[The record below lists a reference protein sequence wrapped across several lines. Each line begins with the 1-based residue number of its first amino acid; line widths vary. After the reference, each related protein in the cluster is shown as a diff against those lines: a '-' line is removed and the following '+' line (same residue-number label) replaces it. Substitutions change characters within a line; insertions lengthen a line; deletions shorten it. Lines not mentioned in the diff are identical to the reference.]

1 MANAS
6 PTFRHQVF
14 ELPVL
19 PLDITEYQVFHGHCQ
34 HCDAVSKGELPK
46 TAPSGQMGPRLM
58 SYISVLA
65 GEYHL
70 SIRKIQRLLRAQY
83 GVTFSVGAIS
93 EAQGR
98 ISSILTPT
106 HHALKRHIQKAKV
119 IHADETSHQ
128 RNGESNTRWLW
139 LMASSDAVFQNI
151 RCFRSQDNAKHLLG
165 EASHGVVVT
174 DQCASYNWLDQRV
187 TSFAWLMFN
196 AICKRW
202 RNTLAVDKRPTL
214 VVGSCCYSR
223 ACSAPSIVTRLNS
236 SLSHCGSGECSDYD
250 EVSECS

>member
-1 MANAS
+1 MRPAINAMV
-6 PTFRHQVF
+6 R
-14 ELPVL
+14 
-19 PLDITEYQVFHGHCQ
+19 
-34 HCDAVSKGELPK
+34 
-46 TAPSGQMGPRLM
+46 
-58 SYISVLA
+58 
-65 GEYHL
+65 
-70 SIRKIQRLLRAQY
+70 
-83 GVTFSVGAIS
+83 
-93 EAQGR
+93 
-98 ISSILTPT
+98 
-106 HHALKRHIQKAKV
+106 
-119 IHADETSHQ
+119 
-128 RNGESNTRWLW
+128 NTRWLW

-223 ACSAPSIVTRLNS
+223 ACSAPSMVTRLNS
-236 SLSHCGSGECSDYD
+236 SLSHCGSGRCSDYD
-250 EVSECS
+250 EVSSALDQGCEVPARRYAGRCQHILKYEAGLWVFYGTGNAADQ

>member
-83 GVTFSVGAIS
+83 GVTFSVGLS
-93 EAQGR
+93 LR
-98 ISSILTPT
+98 
-106 HHALKRHIQKAKV
+106 R
-119 IHADETSHQ
+119 
-128 RNGESNTRWLW
+128 R
-139 LMASSDAVFQNI
+139 DA
-151 RCFRSQDNAKHLLG
+151 
-165 EASHGVVVT
+165 
-174 DQCASYNWLDQRV
+174 
-187 TSFAWLMFN
+187 
-196 AICKRW
+196 
-202 RNTLAVDKRPTL
+202 
-214 VVGSCCYSR
+214 
-223 ACSAPSIVTRLNS
+223 SAP
-236 SLSHCGSGECSDYD
+236 Y
-250 EVSECS
+250 